1 MYYVKWFFKIL
12 FIMLLLVT
20 ITTTD
25 IYTLF
30 SFGLMLFVL
39 ASITFVLWML
49 YRWIKVKEST
59 V

>member
-1 MYYVKWFFKIL
+1 
-12 FIMLLLVT
+12 MLLLVT